1 MTSTRRLYASGAGQ
15 LHCDLSCPGL
25 RRSPLPSEALGKF
38 LRAVAA
44 LALPTMMN
52 RARACPLASSGLEA
66 GTPGKGDWVLG
77 DASTVGRFLG
87 WVAADWSF

>member
-1 MTSTRRLYASGAGQ
+1 MTSTRRLYASRAGQ
-15 LHCDLSCPGL
+15 LHCDLNCPGRRRLPL
-25 RRSPLPSEALGKF
+25 RSEVLGKF

-52 RARACPLASSGLEA
+52 RAQACPLASSGLEA
-66 GTPGKGDWVLG
+66 GTPGRGDWVLG

-87 WVAADWSF
+87 WGGR